1 MASSCGR
8 GGGNSAN
15 SKSVLAVDERIAFRQ
30 VHERGQ
36 PRLAS
41 SGPSRHSAILS
52 HADQLYG
59 SARTEL
65 TSVSSAARRK
75 SLLSGEAVVGS
86 LVREGKA

>member
-1 MASSCGR
+1 MSEFAADGED
-8 GGGNSAN
+8 A
-15 SKSVLAVDERIAFRQ
+15 IRQ
-30 VHERGQ
+30 TLSGPAQ
-36 PRLAS
+36 LTS

-65 TSVSSAARRK
+65 TSVSSAARRR
-75 SLLSGEAVVGS
+75 SLLSGEEEVAADVGS